1 MAPEPGTERSD
12 VVVVGAGFSGLAATR
27 TLLAGGIGTVLL
39 EARDRVGGRCENAAL
54 PGNHDG
60 WTLDL
65 GAGWT
70 GSGQHRLHALASE
83 FGVELVEPYLEGD
96 SITVLGGRRVD
107 IADEHF
113 GELVAIDHDLAAI
126 AATIPGDR
134 PWDAPEAPALDA
146 TSFGSW
152 LSSRPLSDV
161 VIDLVRLCY
170 EGFFCADLDQI
181 SLLHAAYFSSIKGG
195 FLDLVG
201 GKDTHRLH
209 GGTFGL
215 AQQFARSLGEVIRY
229 GLPVTR
235 ITQDDVGVVVETPD
249 LRIVTHHVIVALAPS
264 LAASID
270 FVPPLPA
277 QRDLIHRQ
285 LEFGT
290 GYKVHAVYETPFWR
304 SSGLSGS
311 LLDAT
316 LAISGSVDVT
326 PPIGT
331 PGVILGYGNSEW
343 AQHKAMTFDK
353 RRTLFLEAIA
363 THLGPE
369 ALTPIHYE
377 EKLWESDPWS
387 RGDLAVFPIGFW
399 TSLGRHLRE
408 PVGRIHWAGTETAT
422 EFPNEIEG
430 ALSAG
435 ERAANEVLAAL

>member
-1 MAPEPGTERSD
+1 MAPEPEAERSD

-27 TLLAGGIGTVLL
+27 TLLASGVETVLV
-39 EARDRVGGRCENAAL
+39 EARDRVGGRCENAAF
-54 PGNHDG
+54 PGGDDG

-83 FGVELVEPYLEGD
+83 FGVELVEPHLAGD

-107 IADEHF
+107 IGDGHLE
-113 GELVAIDHDLAAI
+113 ELVAIDHDLAAI

-134 PWDAPEAPALDA
+134 PWDAPEALALDA

-152 LSSRPLSDV
+152 LGSRLPSAV

-170 EGFFCADLDQI
+170 DGFFCADLDQI

-195 FLDLVG
+195 FLGLVG
-201 GKDTHRLH
+201 GKDTHRLR

-215 AQQFARSLGEVIRY
+215 AEQLARSLGDVVRCGQPVI
-229 GLPVTR
+229 R

-249 LRIVTHHVIVALAPS
+249 LRIVTTHVIVALAPS
-264 LAASID
+264 LAASITFD
-270 FVPPLPA
+270 PPLPA
-277 QRDLIHRQ
+277 RRDLIHRQ
-285 LEFGT
+285 LKFGT

-311 LLDAT
+311 FLDAS

-326 PPIGT
+326 PPSGA
-331 PGVILGYGNSEW
+331 PGVVLGYGNSDW
-343 AQHKAMTFDK
+343 VRHKAMTFDG
-353 RRTLFLEAIA
+353 RRRLFLEAIA
-363 THLGPE
+363 THLGPG

-377 EKLWESDPWS
+377 EKLWKSDPWS